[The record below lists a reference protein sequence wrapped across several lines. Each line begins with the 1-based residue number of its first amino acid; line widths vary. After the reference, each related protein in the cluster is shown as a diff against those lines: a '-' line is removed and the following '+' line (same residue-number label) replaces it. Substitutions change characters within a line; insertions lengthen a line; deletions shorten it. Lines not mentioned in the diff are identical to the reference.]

1 MHGSLAFRPPLLPN
15 PCPVQIGV
23 LSLLGGAEVTEPALF
38 VPAMLGL
45 LITAFGEELF
55 YGSTVWRALAPT
67 GVTWAVAVTSLLN
80 GLFYLGRLGSAEPW
94 PEAVYLTVLATGAG
108 FTYAAL
114 RWRTAS
120 TWSVIAP
127 FCFGRHKWD
136 LDARDG
142 TVSGVAA
149 HHCHDAGVRRV
160 RAVPSAQP
168 ACTG

>member
-1 MHGSLAFRPPLLPN
+1 M
-15 PCPVQIGV
+15 
-23 LSLLGGAEVTEPALF
+23 EVTEPALF

-55 YGSTVWRALAPT
+55 YGSIVWRALAPT
-67 GVTWAVAVTSLLN
+67 GVTWAVAVTSLLK
-80 GLFYLGRLGSAEPW
+80 GLFYLCRLGSAKPR
-94 PEAVYLTVLATGAG
+94 PEAVYLTELATGAG

-127 FCFGRHKWD
+127 FCFGRHRWD
-136 LDARDG
+136 LDARDRS
-142 TVSGVAA
+142 VSGVAA
-149 HHCHDAGVRRV
+149 HLCHDAGVHRI

-168 ACTG
+168 ACAG